1 MTSNVGSFDDKMVNV
16 KGKVFR
22 GKLPLNPPLVL
33 TDHGQQQ
40 RSLTQKKS
48 QEELPEDT
56 DSVGSESDES
66 VGILSQS
73 MSSKL
78 PVQLKRE
85 NAVIDESNRSL
96 CGEAKGTSG
105 KKLVHFPV
113 FKNHCR

>member
-1 MTSNVGSFDDKMVNV
+1 MTSNVGSFDDKMANV

-22 GKLPLNPPLVL
+22 GKLPLNPLLVL

-40 RSLTQKKS
+40 CSLTQKKS
-48 QEELPEDT
+48 QEKLPEDT
-56 DSVGSESDES
+56 DSVGSESDKS
-66 VGILSQS
+66 VSILSQS

-85 NAVIDESNRSL
+85 NVVIDESNQSL
-96 CGEAKGTSG
+96 CGEAKGTSD

-113 FKNHCR
+113 FKN

>member
-1 MTSNVGSFDDKMVNV
+1 MANE

-40 RSLTQKKS
+40 RSSLTQKKS
-48 QEELPEDT
+48 QEELHEDT

-66 VGILSQS
+66 VSILSQS

-78 PVQLKRE
+78 PVRLKRE
-85 NAVIDESNRSL
+85 NAVIDESNRST

>member
-1 MTSNVGSFDDKMVNV
+1 MTSNMGSFDDKMANV

-66 VGILSQS
+66 VSILSQS

-78 PVQLKRE
+78 PV
-85 NAVIDESNRSL
+85 
-96 CGEAKGTSG
+96 
-105 KKLVHFPV
+105 
-113 FKNHCR
+113 